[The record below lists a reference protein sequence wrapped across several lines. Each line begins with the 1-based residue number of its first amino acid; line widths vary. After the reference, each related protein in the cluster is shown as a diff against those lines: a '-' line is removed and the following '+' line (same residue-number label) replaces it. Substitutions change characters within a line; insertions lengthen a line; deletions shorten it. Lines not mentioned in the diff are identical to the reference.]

1 MTDIQNPRVTEAAK
15 WLATTPDRERPF
27 SIFPELRQRFGLTVL
42 EATLAAAESVLI
54 QARAN

>member
-1 MTDIQNPRVTEAAK
+1 MTENNPRVTEAAK
-15 WLATTPDRERPF
+15 WLATTPERDRPHP
-27 SIFPELRQRFGLTVL
+27 IIPTLRQRFGLTML

>member
-1 MTDIQNPRVTEAAK
+1 MTEQTNPRVTEAAR
-15 WLATTPDRERPF
+15 WLATTPTDQKPHP
-27 SIFPELRQRFGLTVL
+27 IIPALRRRFGLTML

>member
-1 MTDIQNPRVTEAAK
+1 MTTEHNPRVIEAAR
-15 WLATTPDRERPF
+15 WLATTPERDRPHP
-27 SIFPELRQRFGLTVL
+27 IIPTLRQRFGLTML

>member
-1 MTDIQNPRVTEAAK
+1 MTEQSNPRVTEAAK
-15 WLATTPDRERPF
+15 WLATTPERDRPHP
-27 SIFPELRQRFGLTVL
+27 IIPALRRRFGLTVL